1 MDFYYIHKQNKTRI
15 SIVIAFWEFNM
26 EKVNIS
32 AVYLLKI
39 EITQQTWLFK

>member
-1 MDFYYIHKQNKTRI
+1 
-15 SIVIAFWEFNM
+15 M